1 MGLKFPINNTCGS
14 TNKFVSNDN
23 SDHLPL
29 DFSSTQTASDDI
41 TSRNYLNQ
49 LYEYFEQTYVLNL
62 ASYVGVFE
70 YGQPCPVCNDP
81 HTMGDFLTLCYANC
95 TSNIHPYIFDNTF
108 RAYTETQCHRPFI
121 QRRFQQQAIHS
132 YYKIM
137 YYL

>member
-1 MGLKFPINNTCGS
+1 MTTVIICHSIL
-14 TNKFVSNDN
+14 
-23 SDHLPL
+23 
-29 DFSSTQTASDDI
+29 ASDDI